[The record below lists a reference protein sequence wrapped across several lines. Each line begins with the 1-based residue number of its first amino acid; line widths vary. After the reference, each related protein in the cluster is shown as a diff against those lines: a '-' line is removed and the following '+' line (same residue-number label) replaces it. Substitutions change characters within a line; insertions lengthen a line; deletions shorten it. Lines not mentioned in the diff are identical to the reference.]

1 MPINANVTNNQ
12 ITASVSED
20 KIDATVSGG
29 FGPSGAAGAAA
40 TITVGTVTTG
50 APGTSASV
58 VNAGTSSAAVLNFTI
73 PAGAAGATGPQG
85 ATGPAGTASW
95 AGITDKP
102 STFAPSSH
110 QHVAADISDFTSAVV
125 AAAPPTTDASLLVQG
140 TLPDARLSA
149 NIARTS
155 DVSAAVAAVIDA
167 APASLDTLN
176 ELAAALGDDANFAST
191 VTNALAGKAA
201 TSHTHGNITSDGKI
215 GTASNRLV
223 TTGSGGVLVASFRP
237 DLDVDSLT
245 ATLGVSAHSV
255 STTGSGVTVTGGS
268 IIQRES
274 GTFVTQFN
282 VSNAGI
288 VTVGQWQATAIA
300 VAYGGTGATTAS
312 AARTNLGLVIGTDV
326 AAASHNQA
334 WSTITSTPTTLAGYG
349 ITDAVASSD
358 SRLTDAR
365 TPTAHKST
373 HATGGTDAL
382 SPADIGAATVSHEHS
397 ALAITSGVIDPARLG
412 SGAASNTTFLRGD
425 SSYAPVSEVY
435 EFTRTSKP
443 ADATG
448 SNGDYSWTIPA
459 NAKLVEFYAVGG
471 GGGGGSGRRGAAG
484 SARFGGGGAGSGGVF
499 VIIRQVSELVT
510 RSLSIEVGS
519 GGTGGAAVTT
529 NDTNGNSGTN
539 GGDTRITIGSTILSA
554 TRGGLGQGGTNAA
567 GTAGAGGSALYSG
580 GNGSSSSVTAAP
592 NTTNL
597 SANNFAAAGAGAG
610 GGISTGDVSYGGGQ
624 SRASINLAGNQ
635 LVSSSGGTAPG
646 GAGQN
651 ASDAWT
657 SPFANAPGGG
667 GGGGAAGNSTT
678 AGGNGGNGA
687 SVGGAGGG
695 GGASFNGY
703 NSGAG
708 GNGAPGYVRVTV
720 WY

>member
-1 MPINANVTNNQ
+1 VPINANVTNNQ
-12 ITASVSED
+12 ITASVSETQ
-20 KIDATVSGG
+20 IDATVSGG

-85 ATGPAGTASW
+85 ATGPAGTTSW

-102 STFAPSSH
+102 STFPPSTH
-110 QHVAADISDFTSAVV
+110 AHVAADISDFTSAVV

-201 TSHTHGNITSDGKI
+201 TSHTHGNITADGKI

-268 IIQRES
+268 IIQRAS

-300 VAYGGTGATTAS
+300 VAYGGTGATTA
-312 AARTNLGLVIGTDV
+312 AGARTNLGLVIGTDV
-326 AAASHNQA
+326 AA
-334 WSTITSTPTTLAGYG
+334 
-349 ITDAVASSD
+349 
-358 SRLTDAR
+358 
-365 TPTAHKST
+365 
-373 HATGGTDAL
+373 
-382 SPADIGAATVSHEHS
+382 VSHEHS
-397 ALAITSGVIDPARLG
+397 ALAITSGIIAVARL
-412 SGAASNTTFLRGD
+412 
-425 SSYAPVSEVY
+425 PVVLEQ
-435 EFTRTSKP
+435 P
-443 ADATG
+443 A
-448 SNGDYSWTIPA
+448 TI
-459 NAKLVEFYAVGG
+459 
-471 GGGGGSGRRGAAG
+471 
-484 SARFGGGGAGSGGVF
+484 
-499 VIIRQVSELVT
+499 
-510 RSLSIEVGS
+510 
-519 GGTGGAAVTT
+519 
-529 NDTNGNSGTN
+529 GNSGTSTTLGLTTGSVQTVTLN
-539 GGDTRITIGSTILSA
+539 GNCTFTMPTA
-554 TRGGLGQGGTNAA
+554 
-567 GTAGAGGSALYSG
+567 TAGASITLILTQSG
-580 GNGSSSSVTAAP
+580 TFTA
-592 NTTNL
+592 
-597 SANNFAAAGAGAG
+597 SF
-610 GGISTGDVSYGGGQ
+610 TGV
-624 SRASINLAGNQ
+624 LW
-635 LVSSSGGTAPG
+635 SGGTAPTITATANKRDILVFVSDG
-646 GAGQN
+646 TNWYGTASQN
-651 ASDAWT
+651 H
-657 SPFANAPGGG
+657 
-667 GGGGAAGNSTT
+667 
-678 AGGNGGNGA
+678 
-687 SVGGAGGG
+687 
-695 GGASFNGY
+695 
-703 NSGAG
+703 
-708 GNGAPGYVRVTV
+708 
-720 WY
+720 